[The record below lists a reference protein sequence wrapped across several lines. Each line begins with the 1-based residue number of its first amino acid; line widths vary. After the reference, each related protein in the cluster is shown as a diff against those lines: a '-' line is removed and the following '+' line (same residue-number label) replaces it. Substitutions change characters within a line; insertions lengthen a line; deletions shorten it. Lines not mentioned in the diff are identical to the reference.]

1 MVALKASLLR
11 TTGTQALRAQIHRQ
25 SGLVARRPLASTI
38 RAAATENDVGK
49 YHTWYHGEK
58 RSLVQGRREDAILI
72 IDPSDL
78 LFSLFFNTLQILAT
92 RILMITA
99 A

>member
-49 YHTWYHGEK
+49 YHT
-58 RSLVQGRREDAILI
+58 
-72 IDPSDL
+72 
-78 LFSLFFNTLQILAT
+78 
-92 RILMITA
+92 
-99 A
+99 